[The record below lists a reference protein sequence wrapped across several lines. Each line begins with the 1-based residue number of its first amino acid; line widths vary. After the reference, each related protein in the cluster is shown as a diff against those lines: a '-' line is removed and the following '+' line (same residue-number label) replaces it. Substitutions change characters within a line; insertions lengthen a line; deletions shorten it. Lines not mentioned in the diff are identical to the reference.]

1 MTRKIINEGL
11 DYQDLVGQMKPLL
24 TVDEYAAKMGK
35 DSDIVTLAFIMN
47 SEAAG
52 NDIVDWFERGYDF
65 VLDASLGEGEIA
77 PGKYIVFVEMN
88 RRTAVPSRIIELL
101 TDLETLTDIPLKD
114 WTIEV
119 DEEEYEPDENI
130 LKQVIVLSPHE
141 YRDEEETE
149 EAQETMNEMR
159 ERAGIQP
166 KNNFKEQDSEIKAF
180 KAMAGL

>member
-1 MTRKIINEGL
+1 MTRRIINEGL
-11 DYQDLVGQMKPLL
+11 DYQDLVGQIKPVV

-52 NDIVDWFERGYDF
+52 NDIVDWFERGYDW

-88 RRTAVPSRIIELL
+88 RRTAAPARIIELL
-101 TDLETLTDIPLKD
+101 SDLETLTDIPVND
-114 WTIEV
+114 WTIQV
-119 DEEEYEPDENI
+119 DEEDYEPDENI
-130 LKQVIVLSPHE
+130 LKQVIKLSPHE
-141 YRDEEETE
+141 YREEEESE
-149 EAQETMNEMR
+149 EAQEEMNEMR
-159 ERAGIQP
+159 ERAGLDP
-166 KNNFKEQDSEIKAF
+166 KNLVKEQDSELKAF